1 MIKQTVLVICWFA
14 EDRFEYK
21 EVWCLRETLLTVN
34 WNFDVQNTNVWRALH
49 VLKGDGC
56 LFHVCIQQSFLSIDW
71 FCDNAFIS
79 IQFLLKDYLSIF
91 LKFLLTARQL
101 LIEINL
107 VIMRKK
113 DLIDKKMIADHFLS
127 AHFKYLFIHIN
138 TIFKSVSISIQLH
151 KMCHDGSNLPIHLCF
166 ILILIMY

>member
-1 MIKQTVLVICWFA
+1 M
-14 EDRFEYK
+14 
-21 EVWCLRETLLTVN
+21 
-34 WNFDVQNTNVWRALH
+34 FDVHYMCWKVTVAYSMYAYME
-49 VLKGDGC
+49 
-56 LFHVCIQQSFLSIDW
+56 SFNNHLYQLIW

-127 AHFKYLFIHIN
+127 AHF
-138 TIFKSVSISIQLH
+138 
-151 KMCHDGSNLPIHLCF
+151 
-166 ILILIMY
+166 